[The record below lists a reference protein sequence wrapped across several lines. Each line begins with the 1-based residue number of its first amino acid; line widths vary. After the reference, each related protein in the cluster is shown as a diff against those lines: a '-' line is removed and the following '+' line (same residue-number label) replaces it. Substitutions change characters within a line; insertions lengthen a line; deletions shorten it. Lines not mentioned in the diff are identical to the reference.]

1 MVTMTPIL
9 AEALD
14 YLATEI
20 ESLMAGGSEFD
31 VAVQKVLEDVI
42 TNHGA
47 VVFNGDG
54 YTDEWQTE
62 AAARGLKNLRTTLD
76 ALPELI
82 SEESMDLFSRY
93 GVFNHQGDAQ
103 PLRHR
108 ASSSMRSVSAS
119 RPS

>member
-1 MVTMTPIL
+1 MRC
-9 AEALD
+9 D

-20 ESLMAGGSEFD
+20 ESFTADGAEFD

-62 AAARGLKNLRTTLD
+62 AAARGLKNLRTTLE
-76 ALPELI
+76 ALPELV
-82 SEESMDLFSRY
+82 SEASMERFSRT
-93 GVFNHQGDAQ
+93 
-103 PLRHR
+103 
-108 ASSSMRSVSAS
+108 ASSIIGR
-119 RPS
+119 